1 MERTLV
7 LLKPDAVQR
16 GLSGQV
22 IGRFES
28 KGLKIVGM
36 KMIHMDRALA
46 GRHYGVHEGK
56 PFFEGL
62 VNFIT
67 SSPIVAIALEGPK
80 AVEVV
85 RAIVGVTDPKKAA
98 PGTIRGDFGMDIGRK
113 SGTRVGLPGERGD
126 GVGVV
131 LRGGGAN
138 QLRAERGTLD
148 FGVAGSYW
156 IRTMV
161 LPCSQRLSS

>member
-22 IGRFES
+22 IARFEA
-28 KGLKIVGM
+28 KGLKIVGI
-36 KMIHMDRALA
+36 KMIHMDRTLA
-46 GRHYGVHEGK
+46 GRHYGIHEGK

-98 PGTIRGDFGMDIGRK
+98 PGTIRGDFGMDIGRNLVHG
-113 SGTRVGLPGERGD
+113 SDSPENAVTELELFFGEGE
-126 GVGVV
+126 
-131 LRGGGAN
+131 LISY
-138 QLRAERGTLD
+138 ERN
-148 FGVAGSYW
+148 VEPW
-156 IRTMV
+156 I
-161 LPCSQRLSS
+161 LE

>member
-16 GLSGQV
+16 GLSGQ
-22 IGRFES
+22 IISRLEA

-36 KMIHMDRALA
+36 KLLHMDRDLA

-67 SSPIVAIALEGPK
+67 SSPIVAMALEGPS

-85 RAIVGVTDPKKAA
+85 RAAMGVTDPKKAA
-98 PGTIRGDFGMDIGRK
+98 PGTIRGDFGLDIGRNLVHG
-113 SGTRVGLPGERGD
+113 SDSPENAMTELALFFGD
-126 GVGVV
+126 NELV
-131 LRGGGAN
+131 
-138 QLRAERGTLD
+138 
-148 FGVAGSYW
+148 SYDRNVEPW
-156 IRTMV
+156 I
-161 LPCSQRLSS
+161 LE

>member
-1 MERTLV
+1 MI
-7 LLKPDAVQR
+7 A
-16 GLSGQV
+16 
-22 IGRFES
+22 RFEA
-28 KGLKIVGM
+28 KGLKIVGI

-46 GRHYGVHEGK
+46 GRHYGIHEGK

-98 PGTIRGDFGMDIGRK
+98 PGTIRGDFGMDIGRNLVHG
-113 SGTRVGLPGERGD
+113 SDSPENAVTELELFFGD
-126 GVGVV
+126 GE
-131 LRGGGAN
+131 LISY
-138 QLRAERGTLD
+138 ERN
-148 FGVAGSYW
+148 VEPW
-156 IRTMV
+156 IV
-161 LPCSQRLSS
+161 E

>member
-7 LLKPDAVQR
+7 LLKPDTVQR

-22 IGRFES
+22 IARFEA

-36 KMIHMDRALA
+36 KMVQMDRALA
-46 GRHYGVHEGK
+46 GRHYGIHEGK

-85 RAIVGVTDPKKAA
+85 RATMGATDPKKAP
-98 PGTIRGDFGMDIGRK
+98 PGTIRGDFGLDIGRNLVHG
-113 SGTRVGLPGERGD
+113 SDSPENAVTELELFFGD
-126 GVGVV
+126 GE
-131 LRGGGAN
+131 LISY
-138 QLRAERGTLD
+138 ERN
-148 FGVAGSYW
+148 VEPW
-156 IRTMV
+156 IV
-161 LPCSQRLSS
+161 E

>member
-1 MERTLV
+1 MNTERTLV

-22 IGRFES
+22 IARFEA

-36 KMIHMDRALA
+36 KMVHMDRNLA

-56 PFFEGL
+56 PFFDGL

-67 SSPIVAIALEGPK
+67 SSPIVAMALEGPR

-85 RAIVGVTDPKKAA
+85 RNIMGVTDPKKAA
-98 PGTIRGDFGMDIGRK
+98 PGTIRGDYGLDIGRNLVHG
-113 SGTRVGLPGERGD
+113 SDSPENAASELALFFADAELVDYERN
-126 GVGVV
+126 V
-131 LRGGGAN
+131 
-138 QLRAERGTLD
+138 E
-148 FGVAGSYW
+148 SW
-156 IRTMV
+156 I
-161 LPCSQRLSS
+161 LE

>member
-22 IGRFES
+22 IARFEA
-28 KGLKIVGM
+28 KGLKIVGI

-46 GRHYGVHEGK
+46 GRHYGIHEGK

-67 SSPIVAIALEGPK
+67 SSPIVAIALESPK
-80 AVEVV
+80 VVEVV
-85 RAIVGVTDPKKAA
+85 RAMMGVTDPKKAA
-98 PGTIRGDFGMDIGRK
+98 LGTIRGDFGLDIGRNLVHG
-113 SGTRVGLPGERGD
+113 SDSPENAVTELELFFGD
-126 GVGVV
+126 GE
-131 LRGGGAN
+131 LIN
-138 QLRAERGTLD
+138 YERN
-148 FGVAGSYW
+148 VEPW
-156 IRTMV
+156 I
-161 LPCSQRLSS
+161 LE

>member
-7 LLKPDAVQR
+7 LLKPDTVQR

-22 IGRFES
+22 IARFEA

-36 KMIHMDRALA
+36 KMVHMDRALA
-46 GRHYGVHEGK
+46 GRHYGIHEGK

-85 RAIVGVTDPKKAA
+85 RATMGATDPKKAP
-98 PGTIRGDFGMDIGRK
+98 PGTIRGDFGLDIGRNLVHG
-113 SGTRVGLPGERGD
+113 SDSPENAVTELELFFGD
-126 GVGVV
+126 GE
-131 LRGGGAN
+131 LISY
-138 QLRAERGTLD
+138 ERN
-148 FGVAGSYW
+148 VEPW
-156 IRTMV
+156 IV
-161 LPCSQRLSS
+161 E

>member
-22 IGRFES
+22 IERFEA
-28 KGLKIVGM
+28 KGLKIVGI
-36 KMIHMDRALA
+36 KMILMDRALA
-46 GRHYGVHEGK
+46 GRHYGIHEGK

-67 SSPIVAIALEGPK
+67 SSPIVAIALEGTK

-85 RAIVGVTDPKKAA
+85 RAMMGVTDPKKAA
-98 PGTIRGDFGMDIGRK
+98 PGTIRGDFGLDIGRNLVHG
-113 SGTRVGLPGERGD
+113 SDSPENAVTELELFFGEGE
-126 GVGVV
+126 
-131 LRGGGAN
+131 LISY
-138 QLRAERGTLD
+138 ERN
-148 FGVAGSYW
+148 VEPW
-156 IRTMV
+156 I
-161 LPCSQRLSS
+161 LE

>member
-16 GLSGQV
+16 GLSGKV
-22 IGRFES
+22 LARFEA
-28 KGLKIVGM
+28 KGLKIVGI

-46 GRHYGVHEGK
+46 GRHYGIHEGK

-67 SSPIVAIALEGPK
+67 SSPIVAMALEGPK

-85 RAIVGVTDPKKAA
+85 RAMMGVTDPKKAA
-98 PGTIRGDFGMDIGRK
+98 LGTIRGDFGLDIGRNLVHG
-113 SGTRVGLPGERGD
+113 SDSPENAVTELELFFGD
-126 GVGVV
+126 GE
-131 LRGGGAN
+131 LISY
-138 QLRAERGTLD
+138 ERN
-148 FGVAGSYW
+148 VEPW
-156 IRTMV
+156 I
-161 LPCSQRLSS
+161 LE